1 MKRMKL
7 ITVLLTLCLLMTAC
21 GNSNT
26 NTGSAGEEPADTT
39 ETAEPVESAEEADA
53 GETSEPAADEADGD
67 LSLAYITHTVTNQY
81 WDFVVKGFEAQCQED
96 GVEFITFD
104 SNSDAGT
111 QLTQVEDCISMGV
124 DAVLL
129 SPLDDESAAS
139 MIQMLKEADIP
150 IFIVDIGSKEDVNCI
165 TISDNYGAGRL
176 LGEDAFERYGEDL
189 KPVVISTPP
198 GVAITEERKNGYTDF
213 FEEKGIEYDTLTL
226 KMNYDRADVLKLAE
240 DSITAFQDMNAVFT
254 PNDDAAMGVIEALK
268 NAGVTDVDVYGFD
281 ATDEGLAA
289 IEQGTLTATIAQQPY
304 MFGTETV
311 KEALK
316 CLRGETYTDQL
327 DMPCVLVDKDNVAEY
342 SN

>member
-7 ITVLLTLCLLMTAC
+7 IAATLTFCLLMTAC
-21 GNSNT
+21 GNSKT
-26 NTGSAGEEPADTT
+26 DTDTAGKDTADT
-39 ETAEPVESAEEADA
+39 PEAA
-53 GETSEPAADEADGD
+53 TETSEPDTGGAQDG

-81 WDFVVKGFEAQCQED
+81 WDFVVKGFEAQCKEE

-139 MIQMLKEADIP
+139 MIQMLKEAGIP

-165 TISDNYGAGRL
+165 TISDNYGAGRM
-176 LGEDAFERYGEDL
+176 LGEDAFERHGEDL

-213 FEEKGIEYDTLTL
+213 FDENGITYDTLTL

-268 NAGVTDVDVYGFD
+268 NAGVTNVDVYGFD
-281 ATDEGLAA
+281 ATDEGITA

-316 CLRGETYTDQL
+316 CLRGETYSEQL

>member
-7 ITVLLTLCLLMTAC
+7 IAATLTFCLLMTAC
-21 GNSNT
+21 GNSKT
-26 NTGSAGEEPADTT
+26 DTAGKDTADT
-39 ETAEPVESAEEADA
+39 PEAA
-53 GETSEPAADEADGD
+53 AETSEPDTGGSKDG

-81 WDFVVKGFEAQCQED
+81 WDFVVKGFEAQCKEE

-139 MIQMLKEADIP
+139 MIQMLKEAGIP

-165 TISDNYGAGRL
+165 TISDNYGAGRM
-176 LGEDAFERYGEDL
+176 LGEDAFERHGEDL

-213 FEEKGIEYDTLTL
+213 FDENGITYDTLTL

-268 NAGVTDVDVYGFD
+268 NAGVTNVDVYGFD
-281 ATDEGLAA
+281 ATDEGITA

-316 CLRGETYTDQL
+316 CLRGETYSEQL

>member
-7 ITVLLTLCLLMTAC
+7 IAATLTFCLLMTAC
-21 GNSNT
+21 GNSKT
-26 NTGSAGEEPADTT
+26 DTAGKDTT
-39 ETAEPVESAEEADA
+39 DTPEAA
-53 GETSEPAADEADGD
+53 AETSEPDAGGSKDG

-81 WDFVVKGFEAQCQED
+81 WDFVVKGFEAQCKEE

-139 MIQMLKEADIP
+139 MIQMLKEAGIP

-165 TISDNYGAGRL
+165 TISDNYGAGRM
-176 LGEDAFERYGEDL
+176 LGEDAFERHGEDL

-213 FEEKGIEYDTLTL
+213 FDENGITYDTLTL

-268 NAGVTDVDVYGFD
+268 NAGVTNVDVYGFD
-281 ATDEGLAA
+281 ATDEGITA

-316 CLRGETYTDQL
+316 CLRGETYSEQL

>member
-7 ITVLLTLCLLMTAC
+7 IAATLTFCLLMTAC
-21 GNSNT
+21 GNSKT
-26 NTGSAGEEPADTT
+26 DTAGKDTADT
-39 ETAEPVESAEEADA
+39 PEAA
-53 GETSEPAADEADGD
+53 AETSEPDAGGSKDG

-81 WDFVVKGFEAQCQED
+81 WDFVVKGFEAQCKEE

-139 MIQMLKEADIP
+139 MIQMLKEAGIP

-165 TISDNYGAGRL
+165 TISDNYGAGRM
-176 LGEDAFERYGEDL
+176 LGEDAFERHGEDL

-213 FEEKGIEYDTLTL
+213 FDENGITYDTLTL

-268 NAGVTDVDVYGFD
+268 NAGVTNVDVYGFD
-281 ATDEGLAA
+281 ATDEGITA

-316 CLRGETYTDQL
+316 CLRGETYSEQL

>member
-1 MKRMKL
+1 MKQLKL
-7 ITVLLTLCLLMTAC
+7 IAVILTICLFLTAC
-21 GNSNT
+21 GKSST
-26 NTGSAGEEPADTT
+26 DDQDTKSDATGDT
-39 ETAEPVESAEEADA
+39 
-53 GETSEPAADEADGD
+53 ETSENAESEENSASED
-67 LSLAYITHTVTNQY
+67 LTLAYITHTVTNQY
-81 WDFVVKGFEAQCQED
+81 WDFVVKGFETQCQEE
-96 GVEFITFD
+96 GVEFVTFD

-139 MIQMLKEADIP
+139 MIQMLKDADIP
-150 IFIVDIGSKEDVNCI
+150 VFIVDIGSKEDVNCV
-165 TISDNYGAGRL
+165 TISDNYGAGRM
-176 LGEDAFERYGEDL
+176 LGEHAFEKYGEDL

-213 FEEKGIEYDTLTL
+213 FDEEGIVYDTLTL

-268 NAGVTDVDVYGFD
+268 NAGITDVDVYGFD
-281 ATDEGLAA
+281 ATDEGIAA
-289 IEQGTLTATIAQQPY
+289 IEEGTMTATIAQQPY

-316 CLRGETYTDQL
+316 CLRGETYSEQL
-327 DMPCVLVDKDNVAEY
+327 DMPCVLIDEENVEEY
-342 SN
+342 SNE